1 MDITDAQWAIL
12 KPWLQ
17 LPQNRVRGRPW
28 RDARAV
34 LNAVLWV
41 LRTGAPWHDLP
52 ARYPPY

>member
-17 LPQNRVRGRPW
+17 LPQDRVRGRPW